1 MFIVYTRI
9 LLSFQLFSTMAKR
22 MAGRQ
27 LNHEN
32 WDNVDESEEAGQFK
46 QVES

>member
-1 MFIVYTRI
+1 MFIFYSR
-9 LLSFQLFSTMAKR
+9 SNFSAAMAKR